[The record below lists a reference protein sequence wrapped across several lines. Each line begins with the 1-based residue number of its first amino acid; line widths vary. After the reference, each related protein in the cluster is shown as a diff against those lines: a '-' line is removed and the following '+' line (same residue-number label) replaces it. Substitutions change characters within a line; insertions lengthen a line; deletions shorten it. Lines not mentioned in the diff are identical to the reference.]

1 MVIDDEFAIDI
12 VLNSLPS
19 SYDQFILTYHLNNTK
34 TTLAELHNSLL
45 TAEAG
50 MKGKGTSLGSGSTAV
65 LAIGQGKR
73 KKRKGPTKQNWKGK
87 AQASGSKAK
96 FGSDTPHVSNPKEAD
111 CFYCHE
117 KGHWKRSCPKY
128 LQDIKDGKVKPS
140 SAGIYTI
147 LSNNLSSFHSWVL
160 DTGCGFHICCNLQ
173 GLEES
178 EEVEHRRINLIM
190 GNRRSSPVT
199 KIGTYRLVL
208 SDNVCLDLVN
218 CCYSSEMTRNIISFH
233 ALFKQGFKYSFNDLD
248 GSISVYKNGVFIFN
262 ALPCNGVY
270 ETVTCVD
277 NLGNSVLQIDSS
289 NSVDKACLW
298 HCRLGHINKK
308 RMAQLQKDGVLESF
322 DLKSDD
328 TCESC
333 ILGKMTKS
341 PFTGSCERG
350 EGLLDLIHTDVC
362 GPFRTTTRD
371 TNRFYV
377 TFTDDYSRYGYIYLI
392 KHKSETFEKF
402 KEFKHEV
409 ENQLGRKIKMLRS
422 DRGGEYLSI
431 EFNDYLKE
439 CGIVSQLTP
448 PRTPQ
453 LNGVAERR
461 NRTLLDMVRSMMSR
475 ATLPI
480 HFWGYALE
488 TAAHI
493 LNLVPTK
500 KVAKTPHEM
509 WIGKVPSLAH
519 IKVWGCEVFV
529 RRETHDKL
537 EARSEK
543 CYFIGYPKQSFG
555 YLFYRPGENVV
566 FVARRGVFRE
576 RESSYSKRTVGVP

>member
-1 MVIDDEFAIDI
+1 MNYLFLQMSGSVTAPSSSTNQEKFSLLSLCSKMTLDGSNYSDWLMNIKLALRYEDKEYVLDKEFKELDEATLSPEEYAEYKKHYEDATKVACIMVATMTPELQRFYEDYWPYEMNKDLKEKFRKRARQEKYEVVKALMACKLRDGESMCNHVQRMQRYVERLKRLNVVIDDEFAIDI

-65 LAIGQGKR
+65 LAIGQGKG

-178 EEVEHRRINLIM
+178 EEVEHGRINLIM

-233 ALFKQGFKYSFNDLD
+233 ALFKQGFKFGCNDID
-248 GSISVYKNGVFIFN
+248 GSISAYKNGVFIFN
-262 ALPCNGVY
+262 FFLV
-270 ETVTCVD
+270 
-277 NLGNSVLQIDSS
+277 
-289 NSVDKACLW
+289 
-298 HCRLGHINKK
+298 
-308 RMAQLQKDGVLESF
+308 M
-322 DLKSDD
+322 
-328 TCESC
+328 
-333 ILGKMTKS
+333 
-341 PFTGSCERG
+341 
-350 EGLLDLIHTDVC
+350 VC
-362 GPFRTTTRD
+362 
-371 TNRFYV
+371 
-377 TFTDDYSRYGYIYLI
+377 
-392 KHKSETFEKF
+392 
-402 KEFKHEV
+402 
-409 ENQLGRKIKMLRS
+409 M
-422 DRGGEYLSI
+422 
-431 EFNDYLKE
+431 
-439 CGIVSQLTP
+439 
-448 PRTPQ
+448 
-453 LNGVAERR
+453 
-461 NRTLLDMVRSMMSR
+461 
-475 ATLPI
+475 
-480 HFWGYALE
+480 
-488 TAAHI
+488 
-493 LNLVPTK
+493 
-500 KVAKTPHEM
+500 
-509 WIGKVPSLAH
+509 
-519 IKVWGCEVFV
+519 
-529 RRETHDKL
+529 KL
-537 EARSEK
+537 
-543 CYFIGYPKQSFG
+543 
-555 YLFYRPGENVV
+555 
-566 FVARRGVFRE
+566 
-576 RESSYSKRTVGVP
+576 